1 MRSDRVQRRKTIR
14 KNKKLTNRSKRI
26 KRTRVK
32 RSKKSKKSKK
42 SKLSRKNRR
51 SFIKK
56 SRTNKKASRR
66 NRRMRGGATD
76 GATEGATTKEGGFEL
91 AGSRK
96 EIDAQRSKNVA
107 RHAHVRQELKNED
120 VRQFQILAVKKLS
133 EMGIT
138 NATLKNKDAIIL
150 GLTKQQLEEFIGK
163 MNIDSEP
170 ETEVRAFWNR
180 GQDAAAAAA
189 K

>member
-1 MRSDRVQRRKTIR
+1 
-14 KNKKLTNRSKRI
+14 
-26 KRTRVK
+26 
-32 RSKKSKKSKK
+32 
-42 SKLSRKNRR
+42 
-51 SFIKK
+51 
-56 SRTNKKASRR
+56 
-66 NRRMRGGATD
+66 
-76 GATEGATTKEGGFEL
+76 
-91 AGSRK
+91 
-96 EIDAQRSKNVA
+96 
-107 RHAHVRQELKNED
+107 
-120 VRQFQILAVKKLS
+120 
-133 EMGIT
+133 MGIT